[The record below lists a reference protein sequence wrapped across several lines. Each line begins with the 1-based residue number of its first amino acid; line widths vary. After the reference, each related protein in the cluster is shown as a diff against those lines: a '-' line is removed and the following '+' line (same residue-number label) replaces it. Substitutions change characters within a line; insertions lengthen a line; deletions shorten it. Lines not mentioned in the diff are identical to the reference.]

1 MQVIRVIAQIAI
13 LWLFYYIGELIV
25 AWTGIIIPA
34 SIIGLL
40 LLWGCLMTGI
50 LNVKF
55 IKDGASFL
63 IAFLTLFFIPST
75 VGVIEYPELLST
87 AGMLLVAAVIISS
100 AIAFLV
106 TGKVSQYIEKKE
118 NRVKE
123 EDYAS
128 ADHHH

>member
-40 LLWGCLMTGI
+40 LLWGSLMTGI

-87 AGMLLVAAVIISS
+87 AGMLLVVAVIISS

-128 ADHHH
+128 TDRHH